1 MSIEIGVTRDL
12 DACMALRHAVFV
24 IEQNVPIAREQDGMD
39 AGAHHILASRNGTP
53 LGTARILIKG
63 ETGKIGRVC
72 VLRAERG
79 RGLGAALIEACLAH
93 LRTVPG
99 VTRAELG
106 AQTHALGFYERLGFR
121 AFGPVYD
128 DAGIAHRDMER
139 AL

>member
-1 MSIEIGVTRDL
+1 MSIEIGLTRDL

-39 AGAHHILASRNGTP
+39 AGAHHLLACRNGTP
-53 LGTARILIKG
+53 LGTARMLINGK
-63 ETGKIGRVC
+63 TGKIGRVC
-72 VLRAERG
+72 VLRVERG
-79 RGLGAALIEACLAH
+79 AGLGAALIEACLAH
-93 LRTVPG
+93 LRSVPG